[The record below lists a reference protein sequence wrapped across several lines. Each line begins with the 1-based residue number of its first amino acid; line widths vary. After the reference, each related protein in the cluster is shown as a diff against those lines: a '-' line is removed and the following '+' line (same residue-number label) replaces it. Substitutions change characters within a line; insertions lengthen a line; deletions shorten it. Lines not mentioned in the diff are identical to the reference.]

1 MDILAF
7 LSKLLSGGLGNLA
20 AYLAAH
26 VLLCL
31 LPAFYIAGAM
41 TALIPKET
49 VTRFLGRN
57 TPKWISY
64 PASAAAGFLLAVCS
78 CTVIPLFA
86 GIYKKGA
93 GLGPAITFLF
103 VAPAINILA
112 LVYTGGIIG
121 MDLAI
126 ARLLLS
132 LVFGIGIGLIM
143 ALIFRKADA
152 EHDTATDAMFAG
164 QAAIRRAAVIFLLI
178 LVFLLVAGTFQFDF
192 LKHTY
197 AQVNLPVNGMDT
209 FQQWLYR
216 LVPFDPARGEEGV
229 TAQGAILI
237 GLLALIGLASWKGIE
252 KIHDNFNAWTWISTG
267 LVGLTL
273 LAAALGMTPHVDG
286 LILAFTGKFFGVLV
300 AVVALGWM
308 LRSGLTR
315 DETRDFLWE
324 SWRFVKQIFP
334 LLVVGVFVVGII
346 RVIIKPEWIQTLT
359 GQNTILANFVGVVF
373 GVFMYFPT
381 LVEVPIAQMFLS
393 LGMHRGPLLAYLIS
407 DPELSLQSIL
417 ITATIIGRLKAWV
430 YVSWVALFSTLAGLI
445 YGAWVDGASVGLVVL
460 YLVLFLAILAF
471 VLWLVNRR
479 NADKVVPS
487 NKTLFS
493 NCGGFPMLTIKIL
506 GSGCPNCKKLEALT
520 RQAVDQLSLEAEIV
534 KVTDYTD
541 IMAYNIMSTPGL
553 VINEKVVSSGRI
565 PSPAEITTFMTSALT
580 AE

>member
-1 MDILAF
+1 MDIF
-7 LSKLLSGGLGNLA
+7 GFIFRLLSSGLGNLA

-57 TPKWISY
+57 TPKFISY

-112 LVYTGGIIG
+112 LVYTGGVIG

-132 LVFGIGIGLIM
+132 LAFGIGVGLLM
-143 ALIFRKADA
+143 ALLFRKEDV
-152 EHDTATDAMFAG
+152 EHDKATDAMFAG
-164 QAAIRRAAVIFLLI
+164 QAAMRRAAVIFM
-178 LVFLLVAGTFQFDF
+178 LVLVALLVAGTFQIAS

-197 AQVNLPVNGMDT
+197 AQVELPIAGMDS
-209 FQQWLYR
+209 FQAGLFR

-229 TAQGAILI
+229 TAQGAVLIGMLILI
-237 GLLALIGLASWKGIE
+237 GLTSWKGIE
-252 KIHDNFNAWTWISTG
+252 RIHEGFNVWTWVSIG
-267 LVGLTL
+267 LVALTL
-273 LAAALGMTPHVDG
+273 LVAALGMTPHAGG
-286 LILAFTGKFFGVLV
+286 LTLSLTGKFFGVLLS
-300 AVVALGWM
+300 VVILGWM
-308 LRSGLTR
+308 LKTQLRE

-324 SWRFVKQIFP
+324 SWKFVKQIFP
-334 LLVVGVFVVGII
+334 LLIAGVFAVGII
-346 RVIIKPEWIQTLT
+346 RELIKPEWIEAIA
-359 GQNTILANFVGVVF
+359 GQNTILGNFVGVVF

-381 LVEVPIAQMFLS
+381 LVEVPIAQMFLD

-417 ITATIIGRLKAWV
+417 ITAAIIGRLKAWT
-430 YVSWVALFSTLAGLI
+430 YVGWVALFSTLAGLT
-445 YGAWVDGASVGLVVL
+445 YGAWVDGASLGLVSL
-460 YLVLFLAILAF
+460 YLIIFLAALAGIM
-471 VLWLVNRR
+471 WLVNRR
-479 NADKVVPS
+479 NV
-487 NKTLFS
+487 
-493 NCGGFPMLTIKIL
+493 
-506 GSGCPNCKKLEALT
+506 E
-520 RQAVDQLSLEAEIV
+520 
-534 KVTDYTD
+534 
-541 IMAYNIMSTPGL
+541 STQYAHQ
-553 VINEKVVSSGRI
+553 S
-565 PSPAEITTFMTSALT
+565 
-580 AE
+580 

>member
-1 MDILAF
+1 MNVGPF
-7 LSKLLSGGLGNLA
+7 LLDLLRSGLGNLA

-31 LPAFYIAGAM
+31 LPAFLIAGAM

-57 TPKWISY
+57 TPKIISY

-112 LVYTGGIIG
+112 LVYTGGVIG
-121 MDLAI
+121 VDLAV

-132 LVFGIGIGLIM
+132 LLFGIGIGLIM
-143 ALIFRKADA
+143 ALIFRREDA
-152 EHDTATDAMFAG
+152 EHDKATDALFAG
-164 QAAIRRAAVIFLLI
+164 QAGMRQAAVIFLI
-178 LVFLLVAGTFQFDF
+178 ALVVLLVAGTFQIDL

-197 AQVNLPVNGMDT
+197 AQLDIPVRGMDS
-209 FQQWLYR
+209 FQGFLYQ

-237 GLLALIGLASWKGIE
+237 ALLALIGLTAWKGLE
-252 KIHDNFNAWTWISTG
+252 NIHERFTTWTWLSVG

-273 LAAALGMTPHVDG
+273 LIAALGMTTYAGG
-286 LILAFTGKFFGVLV
+286 LTLSFTGKFFGVLLSI
-300 AVVALGWM
+300 VVLGWM
-308 LRSGLTR
+308 LKTR
-315 DETRDFLWE
+315 LSEGEIRDWLWE

-334 LLVVGVFVVGII
+334 LLVVGVFAVGVI
-346 RVIIKPEWIQTLT
+346 RMLIRPEWIEVVA
-359 GQNTILANFVGVVF
+359 GQNTLLGNFVGVVF

-407 DPELSLQSIL
+407 DPALSLQSIL
-417 ITATIIGRLKAWV
+417 ITAAIIGRLKAWV
-430 YVSWVALFSTLAGLI
+430 YVGWTALFSTLAGLI
-445 YGAWVDGASVGLVVL
+445 YGAWVDGTGLGLVGLYLGLFVAVL
-460 YLVLFLAILAF
+460 VAM
-471 VLWLVNRR
+471 LWLVNRR
-479 NADKVVPS
+479 
-487 NKTLFS
+487 
-493 NCGGFPMLTIKIL
+493 
-506 GSGCPNCKKLEALT
+506 
-520 RQAVDQLSLEAEIV
+520 
-534 KVTDYTD
+534 
-541 IMAYNIMSTPGL
+541 STQ
-553 VINEKVVSSGRI
+553 EMVVSR
-565 PSPAEITTFMTSALT
+565 
-580 AE
+580 